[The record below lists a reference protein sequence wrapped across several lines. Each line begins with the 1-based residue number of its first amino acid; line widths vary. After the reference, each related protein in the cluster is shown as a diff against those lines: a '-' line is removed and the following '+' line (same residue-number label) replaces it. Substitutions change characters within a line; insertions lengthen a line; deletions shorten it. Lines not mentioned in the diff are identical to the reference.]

1 MTDIFRLRLN
11 LLRACYLLLVLGL
24 SLNFWPLVLS
34 GAAALPLTEGVVNAI
49 LSTVGVLAI
58 LGLVAPLRMLP
69 LLLFEIAWKLV
80 WTISVALPNALAS
93 TLDTAMAKRFC
104 LRPGRSLCLHFAL
117 AIHLHCL
124 STPVTLI
131 HRAPLSNPDTLP
143 HNAGARVHVLIQ
155 LIHCNTFPF
164 PSARTGLPLRAL

>member
-93 TLDTAMAKRFC
+93 TLDTAMAKRF
-104 LRPGRSLCLHFAL
+104 LPAPGPF
-117 AIHLHCL
+117 
-124 STPVTLI
+124 
-131 HRAPLSNPDTLP
+131 PLSSFCPGNTFTLPLDARNPDP
-143 HNAGARVHVLIQ
+143 
-155 LIHCNTFPF
+155 
-164 PSARTGLPLRAL
+164 PSAPFQSGHLAS